1 MKTLRWTVFVFGMTL
16 CATAAMATTV
26 RAFDTWGL
34 VVASDRIVRAQVIE
48 SKSFWNGDHT
58 RIYTDTVFR
67 VRTAYYERE
76 ADSKRRPSPRDEVV
90 VRQLGGTM
98 EGARMTVP
106 GTTSFQIGDD
116 VVLFLR
122 HQRGFHT
129 LVGMAQG
136 AVRIQRTPNG
146 PTVSS
151 DLEGAHLIQDTSEIL
166 GALDLQGSKP
176 VFWTPYRSRLIHL
189 IQQRISREVSE

>member
-1 MKTLRWTVFVFGMTL
+1 MKTLRWTVFLFGMTL
-16 CATAAMATTV
+16 CATGVMATTV
-26 RAFDTWGL
+26 RAFDTRSL
-34 VVASDRIVRAQVIE
+34 VDASDCIARGQVIE

-67 VRTAYYERE
+67 VRTTYYERAAE
-76 ADSKRRPSPRDEVV
+76 LKQRLSPRGEVV

-122 HQRGFHT
+122 SQSGFHT

-136 AVRIQRTPNG
+136 IVRIQRTPNG
-146 PTVSS
+146 LTVSS
-151 DLEGAHLIQDTSEIL
+151 DLEGAHLIQNASETVSTPDI
-166 GALDLQGSKP
+166 QSSEP
-176 VFWTPYRSRLIHL
+176 VFWTPYRIRLIHL
-189 IQQRISREVSE
+189 IQQRISREVGE